1 MNEFGEIAI
10 DAKILQGKKN
20 VQMADLGGGCV
31 CSLLGEFEAAVDEI
45 IATVNPDHIV
55 VETTG
60 VAEPDALVFDIQESL
75 PQVRL
80 DGVVT
85 G

>member
-1 MNEFGEIAI
+1 MNEFGETI
-10 DAKILQGKKN
+10 DAKISKAKCSDGRFR
-20 VQMADLGGGCV
+20 GCV
-31 CSLLGEFEAAVDEI
+31 CCSLLGEFEAAVDEI

-75 PQVRL
+75 PQVA
-80 DGVVT
+80 GCH
-85 G
+85 GG